1 MIMSTISSIPVGGQT
16 GAAAGP
22 LHGIGVALRGLWFAY
37 LERRLHRQAAAQLH
51 AMGDRELKDIG
62 LNRSEIESALRGHDP
77 LAPHFVRGRY
87 Y

>member
-1 MIMSTISSIPVGGQT
+1 
-16 GAAAGP
+16 
-22 LHGIGVALRGLWFAY
+22 
-37 LERRLHRQAAAQLH
+37 
-51 AMGDRELKDIG
+51 MGDRELKDIG

>member
-1 MIMSTISSIPVGGQT
+1 MSAISSIPAGGQHGT
-16 GAAAGP
+16 AASPIHSVA
-22 LHGIGVALRGLWFAY
+22 VALRSLWFAY